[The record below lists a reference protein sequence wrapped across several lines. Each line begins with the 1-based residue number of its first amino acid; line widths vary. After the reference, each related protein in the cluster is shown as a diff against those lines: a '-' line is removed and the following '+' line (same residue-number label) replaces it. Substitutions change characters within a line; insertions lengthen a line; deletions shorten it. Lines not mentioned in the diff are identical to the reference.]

1 MKILKSLFA
10 MAITLMA
17 LACSPEPTPE
27 QQPAEQPSKE
37 EQVARG
43 QYLVTISG
51 CNDCHS
57 PKKMGPHG
65 PEPDPDR
72 LLSGHPQ
79 NEPLAQVDT
88 AELRNWALFSPGLTA
103 AVGPWG
109 VSYAANLTSDDTGIG
124 LWSEAQFIKC
134 LREGKYKGLDGS
146 RPLLPPMPWPNFA
159 QMTDDDL
166 KAVFA
171 YLKSTKPVR
180 NIVPVPAT
188 LAELK

>member
-1 MKILKSLFA
+1 